1 MKTTLKVATILTW
14 FNLIF
19 WGLVDSLFILM
30 SVLSLN
36 LPVLAGAVLISAIPL
51 NCYAALK
58 LQASIRHPAVRL
70 SSQTPVGIRFVGFIA
85 LFFGINWLGDGY
97 AFLKNTNE
105 FMQFIKD
112 QLAQLPQLT
121 QQFPQIK
128 AIGPADIRQAGVF
141 CLILGLCV
149 IVNVVLNLRLLRW
162 YYLVKK
168 SDASSE
174 SDESPQQ

>member
-1 MKTTLKVATILTW
+1 MKMTLKVATILTW

-30 SVLSLN
+30 SAVSLN

-58 LQASIRHPAVRL
+58 LQASIRHPAVPL

-112 QLAQLPQLT
+112 QLAQLPQVT
-121 QQFPQIK
+121 QQFPQLK
-128 AIGPADIRQAGVF
+128 TIGPADIRQAGVF
-141 CLILGLCV
+141 CLFLGLCV
-149 IVNVVLNLRLLRW
+149 IINVVLNLRLLRW

-168 SDASSE
+168 SDVSSE
-174 SDESPQQ
+174 SDESPRR